1 MTTVL
6 RLTLFSLRQLS
17 AMGYWQAGAE
27 MCGGDTRRARAD
39 AHRHLH
45 NEAAALLREA
55 LHLAF
60 ARRDP
65 L

>member
-1 MTTVL
+1 MAPVL

-27 MCGGDTRRARAD
+27 MCGGDIRRAHAD

-45 NEAAALLREA
+45 NEAAAMLREA
-55 LHLAF
+55 LHLAT
-60 ARRDP
+60 ARRGQ